1 MTETHPVS
9 PARSYSGILGWL
21 HALKDWVEG
30 LAEKRFAVAILFGLA
45 FIESIFFPIP
55 VDALLIAICVSRP
68 QASFRYSAICT
79 VGSVL
84 GGVVGFGLG
93 SWLWYETGTES
104 FSALA
109 RFFLDNVPG
118 FTEQTFGKVQQLYRE
133 YDFLAIFAAGFTP
146 LPYKVFTITAGVF
159 EISFPVFVLA
169 SVLSRAARFF
179 LVGGLFYF
187 FGERIKQF
195 IDKYLEAL
203 SIGFLVLLVAGFVM
217 LKYVL

>member
-1 MTETHPVS
+1 MSVS
-9 PARSYSGILGWL
+9 NFIRRLQS
-21 HALKDWVEG
+21 WVED
-30 LAEKRFAVAILFGLA
+30 LAGKAYAVPALFGLA
-45 FIESIFFPIP
+45 VSEAIFFPLP
-55 VDALLIAICVSRP
+55 VDALLIALCVSRP
-68 QASFRYSAICT
+68 KASFRYSAICT

-104 FSALA
+104 FSAVAL
-109 RFFLDNVPG
+109 FFLDNVPG
-118 FTEQTFGKVQQLYRE
+118 FTEETFRRVQQLYRE

-159 EISFPVFVLA
+159 EISFAVFVLA
-169 SVLSRAARFF
+169 SVLSRSARFF
-179 LVGGLFYF
+179 LVGSLFYF
-187 FGERIKQF
+187 FGERIKIF